1 MKRTLL
7 SLLLLHGSGLAVHVE
22 PFLPITSVAQ
32 DLKQGWQDSR
42 FQVHVPYATQV
53 TVTLT
58 GADWTPGAVGDNR
71 YSKQDVQTR
80 FDLTGEGVQQSSVY
94 GTGPKRTQTVF
105 QGVLKPGTYQLA
117 THSAGRG
124 TNAYQ
129 VQVAGAGV
137 EVQAE
142 HLALTVQGKGWVKAL
157 QVKEKKN
164 LSLFL
169 SDTEGEGELEVR
181 FWPDGQARPR
191 MHRLK
196 DGLPLVLNQE
206 SGVLEVRQPKGAKQR
221 ANTFQVNAFVGGK
234 AEAFTF
240 TGPPQQV
247 VVEAMALV
255 GGQLT
260 PGAGLLQVESRQV
273 QLGPGE
279 VYVMMPGSEVQV
291 LPVPGGTPVSETLQ
305 GADGQLWAV
314 YQPKINRQVNIN
326 GCHNGTEVVQVLVE
340 SLYPAALPLQVLLDL
355 SEDLTTL
362 DANEVNLNFQGHF
375 QHQVRVKGGAG
386 GKVTVGINGQST
398 VHDLPPCKEAPPKK
412 PLG

>member
-7 SLLLLHGSGLAVHVE
+7 SLLLLHGSGQAVHVE

-32 DLKQGWQDSR
+32 DLKAGWQDTR
-42 FQVHVPYATQV
+42 FQLHVPHPTQV
-53 TVTLT
+53 TVSIT
-58 GADWTPGAVGDNR
+58 GADWTPGVVGDNR
-71 YSKQDVQTR
+71 YSKQEVQTR
-80 FDLTGEGVQQSSVY
+80 FDLTGGGLQQSSVY
-94 GTGPKRTQTVF
+94 GTGPERTQTVF
-105 QGVLKPGTYQLA
+105 QGFLTAGTYQLA
-117 THSAGRG
+117 TRSAGRG
-124 TNAYQ
+124 TNTYQ

-142 HLALTVQGKGWVKAL
+142 HLALTVQGQQWVKAL

-181 FWPDGQARPR
+181 FWPDGQKQPR

-206 SGVLEVRQPKGAKQR
+206 SGVLEVRQPRGAKQR
-221 ANTFQVNAFVGGK
+221 ANTFQLNAFTGGK

-240 TGPPQQV
+240 TSPPQQV
-247 VVEAMALV
+247 VVEAAALIS
-255 GGQLT
+255 GQLT
-260 PGAGLLQVESRQV
+260 PGAGLLQVGSRQV

-279 VYVMMPGSEVQV
+279 VYVMVPGEDVQV
-291 LPVPGGTPVSETLQ
+291 LPVPGGTPVSEALQ
-305 GADGQLWAV
+305 GTDGQLWAV
-314 YQPKINRQVNIN
+314 YQPKISRQVNFE
-326 GCHNGTEVVQVLVE
+326 GCLGGTEVVQVLVE
-340 SLYPAALPLQVLLDL
+340 SLYPAALPVHVLLDL
-355 SEDLTTL
+355 SRNLTTL
-362 DANEVNLNFQGHF
+362 DANEVKLSFQGSF
-375 QHQVRVKGGAG
+375 RHQVRVKGEAG
-386 GKVTVGINGQST
+386 GKVTVGINGQTT